1 MAEDVMSH
9 RTCPLFLLFLC
20 GVLAPVTHAQAGPKS
35 PIQHFVCHTGFTP
48 DQCRIRMSVLKRALG
63 KYHADDLGEWSW
75 VLVRTV
81 DWKRILDSR
90 GFDSN
95 SPAFTYLPGKETFF
109 DDALTTTGSVRG
121 IQLME
126 IWRMPIEELLDKAVR
141 HELAHALCH
150 EKDESKAR
158 MLEERLRSRTPTVC
172 TTPAT

>member
-1 MAEDVMSH
+1 MPPRIA
-9 RTCPLFLLFLC
+9 LFVALTLSC
-20 GVLAPVTHAQAGPKS
+20 GVLTPFARAQAVPPPS
-35 PIQHFVCHTGFTP
+35 SQHFICHRGFTFE
-48 DQCRIRMSVLKRALG
+48 QCSIRMSVLKSSLA

-81 DWKRILDSR
+81 DWKRILDTR

-109 DDALTTTGSVRG
+109 DDALTSPESVRG

-158 MLEERLRSRTPTVC
+158 MVEERLRSRTPAVC
-172 TTPAT
+172 IAPAT